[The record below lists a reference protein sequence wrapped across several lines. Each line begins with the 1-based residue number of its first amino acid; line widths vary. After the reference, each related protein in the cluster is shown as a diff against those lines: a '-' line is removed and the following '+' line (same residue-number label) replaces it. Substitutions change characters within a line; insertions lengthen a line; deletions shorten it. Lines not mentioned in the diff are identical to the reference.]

1 MIDGIG
7 AFPIEPLKGR
17 FDGKTMVITGGT
29 SGIGRATVIRAAAEG
44 GNVVFG
50 GRNLERGQQVL
61 DEVKAVGGK
70 AIFVPGDLRD
80 IKNVKELYARAEK
93 EFGEIHIAVN
103 NAGIIGPANAIYE
116 VDAPEFIEVIENN
129 LYTMFYCCK
138 EAFEYMDKTGKGGSI
153 VNVASIAGR
162 AGMPLGVAYCSSKHA
177 VNGMTKAIAMDGAVK
192 GIRCNSINP
201 AGSSTPLNDA
211 TSDYYRAKF
220 TKLAKEGVDVK
231 EYTAN
236 TLGLAKV
243 CPPLYKRPSVPE
255 EQAAAILFLA
265 SNDSRHITGAI
276 VATDGGFT
284 AY

>member
-103 NAGIIGPANAIYE
+103 NAGIIGPANAI
-116 VDAPEFIEVIENN
+116 
-129 LYTMFYCCK
+129 
-138 EAFEYMDKTGKGGSI
+138 
-153 VNVASIAGR
+153 
-162 AGMPLGVAYCSSKHA
+162 
-177 VNGMTKAIAMDGAVK
+177 
-192 GIRCNSINP
+192 
-201 AGSSTPLNDA
+201 
-211 TSDYYRAKF
+211 
-220 TKLAKEGVDVK
+220 
-231 EYTAN
+231 
-236 TLGLAKV
+236 
-243 CPPLYKRPSVPE
+243 
-255 EQAAAILFLA
+255 
-265 SNDSRHITGAI
+265 
-276 VATDGGFT
+276 
-284 AY
+284 